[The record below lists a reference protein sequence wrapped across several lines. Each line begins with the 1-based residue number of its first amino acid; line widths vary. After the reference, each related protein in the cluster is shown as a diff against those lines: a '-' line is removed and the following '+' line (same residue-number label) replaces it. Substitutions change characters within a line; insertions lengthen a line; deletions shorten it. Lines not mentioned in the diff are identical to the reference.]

1 MHNHKEDSIF
11 KRASKVLEYTHC
23 DRISKMG
30 SQFFKTFKPKKFET
44 FSTYKREQKVFKK
57 FERTTRIQKCRILS
71 LRLKMEKIERHG
83 EKINFLGLFANVF

>member
-44 FSTYKREQKVFKK
+44 FQTISASKRFLKSLKEQQEYK
-57 FERTTRIQKCRILS
+57 
-71 LRLKMEKIERHG
+71 
-83 EKINFLGLFANVF
+83 NVES

>member
-30 SQFFKTFKPKKFET
+30 SQIFKTFKPKKFET
-44 FSTYKREQKVFKK
+44 FQSISASKGLKSLKEQQENK
-57 FERTTRIQKCRILS
+57 
-71 LRLKMEKIERHG
+71 
-83 EKINFLGLFANVF
+83 NVEA